1 MRHAT
6 LQFDAPSHGPR
17 GQAFDQ
23 RAIASA
29 SWRTALLAG
38 LLLAGTPAQEARSQD
53 GEIPF
58 DVASV
63 FFELNDTDGDLGIH
77 ALIDGEPWKLLEIE
91 GPNERVML
99 FVRGTGRLARQGLTE
114 LFFESEEPSFD
125 ELDPERFFRRFPEG
139 RYRLVART
147 LDGGRLRGLVELT
160 HVLPAPAGNVM
171 ISGLVPAEDCD
182 AEDLPVVAGPVI
194 VSWDPV
200 TGSHPTIGR
209 SDPAI
214 EIVGYQFVVERE
226 EPELRVFSVDLPPEV
241 TAVEVPADFIALGDA
256 FKFEIVA
263 REASGNQ
270 TAVENCFEVGG

>member
-1 MRHAT
+1 MRSAPSRA
-6 LQFDAPSHGPR
+6 FDASPAAPR
-17 GQAFDQ
+17 GAG
-23 RAIASA
+23 ALKPAA
-29 SWRTALLAG
+29 ALAAALLAIA
-38 LLLAGTPAQEARSQD
+38 LAGEGRAQT
-53 GEIPF
+53 GPF
-58 DVASV
+58 DEAVV
-63 FFELNDTDGDLGIH
+63 LVELNDTDGDLGFQ
-77 ALIDGEPWKLLEIE
+77 ALIDGDAYRRLKVRDPRRNVILD
-91 GPNERVML
+91 
-99 FVRGTGRLARQGLTE
+99 VRGAGRLARQGLTE
-114 LFFESEEPSFD
+114 LFFESDEPSFD

-226 EPELRVFSVDLPPEV
+226 EPELLVFSVDLPPEV
-241 TAVEVPADFIALGDA
+241 TAVEVPADFVALGDA

-270 TAVENCFEVGG
+270 TATESCFAVE